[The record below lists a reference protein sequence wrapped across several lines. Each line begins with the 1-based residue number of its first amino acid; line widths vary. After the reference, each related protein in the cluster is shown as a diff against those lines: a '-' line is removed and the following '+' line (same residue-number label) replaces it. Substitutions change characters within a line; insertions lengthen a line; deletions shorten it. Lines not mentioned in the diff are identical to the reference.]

1 VFSSRVFTTI
11 AVGVSVSAQQRS
23 PPRLCYN
30 PLSPA
35 HATVTMDA
43 LFAKTL
49 GDAALVQTRA
59 CDDPKKGKGVF
70 ALVPLD
76 AGTVALRD
84 RPGAFCTSHELS
96 SLALEDPGEA
106 LPVPHRTCATCSG
119 FVGTL
124 QSQLATLLDARKA
137 SGVPAATAKP
147 AKKGKKQK
155 SAEHDDTSDAPPSD
169 VSALRLPFSAAQPTT
184 LRAAFS
190 PGGSSKKSGKALTF
204 CSKPCAAASE
214 HKLQAQ
220 TKPWSAF
227 AAVLGEIPRADRR
240 SLLLAARLVSRAVA
254 DGPGSDASEG
264 ARLLQSDYIWT
275 LLDRDADATQGVRDA
290 LALAWPALKEALVAA
305 HGAARVA
312 RAEKTPLAGFE
323 GAGTKPG
330 LATFEGFAA
339 LCGAAQRNGMSVK
352 IPNPLMRYVATTP
365 EAGAAPAPLKPAVK
379 WLLSERDEEDKRRVA
394 REEAAVFGASGDGSS
409 ESDDDS
415 DSDSDEDDALD
426 FGDEQMEID
435 WGHDCQFEASSV
447 FPPAR
452 GAAVFPLAS
461 GLNHSCAPN
470 CEVAF
475 AEDNAVFVVTT
486 RAVALG
492 EELTISYVDASGT
505 DDERREELQETYG
518 FECRCAR
525 CERGGGEAKKPKK
538 TAPAAKPKEAA
549 KKAAPAKKGAK
560 KAAPAAKKGAK
571 KAAPAAKKTAKKA
584 APAAKKGAKKPAP
597 VAKPK
602 RKAAGAAASAAKK
615 PRTVATKK

>member
-1 VFSSRVFTTI
+1 
-11 AVGVSVSAQQRS
+11 
-23 PPRLCYN
+23 
-30 PLSPA
+30 
-35 HATVTMDA
+35 MDA

-59 CDDPKKGKGVF
+59 CDDPAKGKGVF

-84 RPGAFCTSHELS
+84 RPAAFCTSHELS
-96 SLALEDPGEA
+96 ALALEDPGEA

-137 SGVPAATAKP
+137 CGVPGATAEP
-147 AKKGKKQK
+147 AKKGKKR
-155 SAEHDDTSDAPPSD
+155 AEHDDTSDAPPSD
-169 VSALRLPFSAAQPTT
+169 VSTLRLPASAAQPTT

-190 PGGSSKKSGKALTF
+190 PGGSSKKSGKTVTF

-264 ARLLQSDYIWT
+264 ARLLQSDFIWT
-275 LLDRDADATQGVRDA
+275 LLDRDEDATQGVRDA
-290 LALAWPALKEALVAA
+290 LAVAWPALKDALVAA

-323 GAGTKPG
+323 GAGPKPG

-379 WLLSERDEEDKRRVA
+379 WLLSARDEENARRVA
-394 REEAAVFGASGDGSS
+394 REEAAVFGGDFGGTGDDDDD
-409 ESDDDS
+409 SDDDS
-415 DSDSDEDDALD
+415 DSDSDSDDALD
-426 FGDEQMEID
+426 FGDEPAEID

-461 GLNHSCAPN
+461 GVNHSCAPN

-492 EELTISYVDASGT
+492 EGLTISYVDASGT

-525 CERGGGEAKKPKK
+525 CERGGEERRSRRKPRPPPTKEAAKKSAKK
-538 TAPAAKPKEAA
+538 AA
-549 KKAAPAKKGAK
+549 KKAAPAAEEGGEEGGSCGEEGGEGRRRSGEEGGSCGEEGCEETRARGE
-560 KAAPAAKKGAK
+560 AEAQG
-571 KAAPAAKKTAKKA
+571 
-584 APAAKKGAKKPAP
+584 GG
-597 VAKPK
+597 
-602 RKAAGAAASAAKK
+602 RRGGAAKK

>member
-1 VFSSRVFTTI
+1 
-11 AVGVSVSAQQRS
+11 
-23 PPRLCYN
+23 
-30 PLSPA
+30 
-35 HATVTMDA
+35 MDA

-49 GDAALVQTRA
+49 GDTALVQTRE
-59 CDDPKKGKGVF
+59 CDDPAKGKGVF

-76 AGTVALRD
+76 AGTVAMRD
-84 RPGAFCTSHELS
+84 RPAAFCTSHELS
-96 SLALEDPGEA
+96 ALALEDPREA

-137 SGVPAATAKP
+137 SSFPATTAKT
-147 AKKGKKQK
+147 AKATKKR
-155 SAEHDDTSDAPPSD
+155 AAADANTARAPPT
-169 VSALRLPFSAAQPTT
+169 VSALRLPNSATQPTT
-184 LRAAFS
+184 LRAATTKGFK
-190 PGGSSKKSGKALTF
+190 GTGKTLTF
-204 CSKPCAAASE
+204 CGKTCASASE
-214 HKLQAQ
+214 HKLSSQ
-220 TKPWSAF
+220 TEPWSAF
-227 AAVLGEIPRADRR
+227 VSVLGEIPRADRR
-240 SLLLAARLVSRAVA
+240 SALLAARLTSRAVA
-254 DGPGSDASEG
+254 EGPGGAASEG

-275 LLDRDADATQGVRDA
+275 LLDRDPDATRGVREA
-290 LALAWPALKEALVAA
+290 LTVAWPALREALVAA
-305 HGAARVA
+305 HGEARVA
-312 RAEKTPLAGFE
+312 RAAATPLAGFE
-323 GAGTKPG
+323 GEGNAPG
-330 LATFEGFAA
+330 LATFFGFAA
-339 LCGAAQRNGMSVK
+339 LCGAAQMNGMAVK
-352 IPNPLMRYVATTP
+352 IPSPLMRYVATTP
-365 EAGAAPAPLKPAVK
+365 EAGAAPAPLKPAVQ
-379 WLLSERDEEDKRRVA
+379 WLLAERDADDARRVA
-394 REEAAVFGASGDGSS
+394 AEEAAVFGGGDDDD
-409 ESDDDS
+409 DDDS
-415 DSDSDEDDALD
+415 DSDSDELD
-426 FGDEQMEID
+426 FGDEPAEID
-435 WGHDCQFEASSV
+435 WGHDCQFEAASV